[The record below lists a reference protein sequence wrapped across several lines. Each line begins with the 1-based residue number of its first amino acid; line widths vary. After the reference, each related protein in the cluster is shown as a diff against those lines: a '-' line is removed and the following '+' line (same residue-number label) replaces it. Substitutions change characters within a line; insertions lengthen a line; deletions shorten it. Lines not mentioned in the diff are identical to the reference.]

1 MSTLLTAVLPSDG
14 DVKRADQEVLTR
26 CQSLAEANGN
36 VPAAAILAPDPD
48 SYVESVEAYGAEE
61 VYTVEHP
68 IFADPHVD
76 PLLDAL
82 TTVVEEVDPRVVA
95 FSSSE
100 TVGELLGALAVRTD
114 AAALPE
120 VTSFELSDK
129 GGVDAVRPVMAA
141 KAMARTR
148 STTDRS
154 TTDRTLV
161 SIRAAAYEAEEHPV
175 DASVT
180 PVSFSL
186 DAGDLRRRVRET
198 VTAAAGDVDLSEARV
213 VVAAGRGVSD
223 AEGEELIE
231 ELTDVLNAGLG
242 VSRPMVEEGRFPAT
256 AQIGQTGKVV
266 APDLYIAV
274 GISGAIQHVAGMK
287 DSRVI
292 VAINKDADAPI
303 FDVCTYGLVGD
314 LYDILPPLIEE
325 VRAVREEKT
334 PALR

>member
-1 MSTLLTAVLPSDG
+1 MSTLLSIVLPSG
-14 DVKRADQEVLTR
+14 GEVRRADQEVLTR
-26 CQSLAEANGN
+26 CRMLAEADGHT
-36 VPAAAILAPDPD
+36 PAAAIIAPD
-48 SYVESVEAYGAEE
+48 SGAHVGVIERYGAEE
-61 VYTVEHP
+61 IYTVAHP
-68 IFADPHVD
+68 IFADPRVD

-120 VTSFELSDK
+120 VTSFELGDD

-148 STTDRS
+148 STTDR
-154 TTDRTLV
+154 TLV
-161 SIRAAAYEAEEHPV
+161 SVRAAAYDAEEHPV
-175 DASVT
+175 DATVT
-180 PVSFSL
+180 PVSFSF
-186 DAGDLRRRVRET
+186 DESDLRRTVCET
-198 VTAAAGDVDLSEARV
+198 VTAAAGDVDLNEARV

-223 AEGEELIE
+223 AEGQELIE
-231 ELTDVLNAGLG
+231 ELADVLNAGIG
-242 VSRPMVEEGRFPAT
+242 ASRPMVEEGHFPAT

-266 APDLYIAV
+266 APDLYVAV
-274 GISGAIQHVAGMK
+274 GLSGAIQHVAGMK

-303 FDVCTYGLVGD
+303 FDVCTYGLAGD
-314 LYDILPPLIEE
+314 LYEILPPLIEE
-325 VRAVREEKT
+325 LRAVRTEAA
-334 PALR
+334 PA

>member
-1 MSTLLTAVLPSDG
+1 MPTLLSIVLPNDG
-14 DVKRADQEVLTR
+14 KVKRADQEVLTR
-26 CQSLAEANGN
+26 CRTLAEANGHT
-36 VPAAAILAPDPD
+36 PAAVILAPDPD
-48 SYVESVEAYGAEE
+48 AHVAAVEAYGAETI
-61 VYTVEHP
+61 YTVEDP
-68 IFADPHVD
+68 IFAEPHLT

-120 VTSFELSDK
+120 VTSFELGDD

-141 KAMARTR
+141 KAMAQT
-148 STTDRS
+148 RS

-161 SIRAAAYEAEEHPV
+161 SVRAAAYEAEEHPV
-175 DASVT
+175 DASVS
-180 PVSFSL
+180 PVSFSF
-186 DAGDLRRRVRET
+186 DEGDLRRSIRET
-198 VTAAAGDVDLSEARV
+198 VTAAAGRVDLSEARV

-223 AEGEELIE
+223 AEGKGLIE
-231 ELTDVLNAGLG
+231 ELADVLDAGIG
-242 VSRPMVEEGRFPAT
+242 ASRPMVEEGRFPAT

-274 GISGAIQHVAGMK
+274 GLSGAIQHVAGMK

-325 VRAVREEKT
+325 LRAVTAEGA
-334 PALR
+334 PA

>member
-14 DVKRADQEVLTR
+14 EVKRADQEVLTR
-26 CQSLAEANGN
+26 CRTLAEANGGTSS
-36 VPAAAILAPDPD
+36 AAILAPNPEAHIDA
-48 SYVESVEAYGAEE
+48 VERYGAEDI
-61 VYTVEHP
+61 YTVEDP
-68 IFADPHVD
+68 IFAEPHLT

-120 VTSFELSDK
+120 VTSFELGDS
-129 GGVDAVRPVMAA
+129 GVDAVRPVMAA

-148 STTDRS
+148 STTDR
-154 TTDRTLV
+154 TLV
-161 SIRAAAYEAEEHPV
+161 SVRAAAYEAEEHPV
-175 DASVT
+175 DAAVT
-180 PVSFSL
+180 PVSFSF
-186 DAGDLRRRVRET
+186 DEGDLRRTIRET
-198 VTAAAGDVDLSEARV
+198 VTAAAGRVDLSEARV

-223 AEGEELIE
+223 EEGKALIE
-231 ELTDVLNAGLG
+231 ELADVLDAGIG
-242 VSRPMVEEGRFPAT
+242 ASRPMVEEGRFPAT

-274 GISGAIQHVAGMK
+274 GLSGAIQHVAGMK

-314 LYDILPPLIEE
+314 LYEVLPPLIEE
-325 VRAVREEKT
+325 LRAVTAEAT
-334 PALR
+334 PA

>member
-14 DVKRADQEVLTR
+14 DVRRADQEVLTR
-26 CQSLAEANGN
+26 CRELAEEGGHT
-36 VPAAAILAPDPD
+36 PAAAIIGPDATNH
-48 SYVESVEAYGAEE
+48 VEAVERYGAEE
-61 VYTVEHP
+61 IYTVEAP
-68 IFADPHVD
+68 IFAESHLS

-120 VTSFELSDK
+120 VTSFELEDG

-148 STTDRS
+148 STTDR
-154 TTDRTLV
+154 TLV
-161 SIRAAAYEAEEHPV
+161 SVRAAAYDAEERPV
-175 DASVT
+175 DGTVSS
-180 PVSFSL
+180 VSFSFEE
-186 DAGDLRRRVRET
+186 GDLRRTIRKT
-198 VTAAAGDVDLSEARV
+198 VTAAAGRVDLSEARV

-223 AEGEELIE
+223 AEGKELIE
-231 ELTDVLNAGLG
+231 ELADVLDAGIG
-242 VSRPMVEEGRFPAT
+242 ASRPMVEEGRFPAT

-287 DSRVI
+287 DSRVV

-303 FDVCTYGLVGD
+303 FNYCTYGLVGD

-325 VRAVREEKT
+325 LRAVREEAA
-334 PALR
+334 PA

>member
-1 MSTLLTAVLPSDG
+1 MSTLLTVVLPSDG
-14 DVKRADQEVLTR
+14 EVKRADQEVLTR
-26 CQSLAEANGN
+26 CQTLAEANGHTA
-36 VPAAAILAPDPD
+36 AAAILAPDP
-48 SYVESVEAYGAEE
+48 EAHVEAVERYGAEE
-61 VYTVEHP
+61 IYTVEDS
-68 IFADPHVD
+68 IFTEPHLT

-82 TTVVEEVDPRVVA
+82 TTVVEAVDPRVVA

-120 VTSFELSDK
+120 VTSFELGDD

-148 STTDRS
+148 STTDR
-154 TTDRTLV
+154 TLV
-161 SIRAAAYEAEEHPV
+161 SVRAAAYEAEERPA
-175 DASVT
+175 DATVT
-180 PVSFSL
+180 PISFSF
-186 DAGDLRRRVRET
+186 DEDDLRRTIRET
-198 VTAAAGDVDLSEARV
+198 VTAAAGRVDLSEARV
-213 VVAAGRGVSD
+213 VVAAGRGVGD
-223 AEGEELIE
+223 EDGKALIE
-231 ELTDVLNAGLG
+231 ELADVLDAGIG
-242 VSRPMVEEGRFPAT
+242 ASRPMVEEGRFPAT

-274 GISGAIQHVAGMK
+274 GLSGAIQHVAGMK

-325 VRAVREEKT
+325 LRGVTAEAA
-334 PALR
+334 PA

>member
-14 DVKRADQEVLTR
+14 EVKRADQEVLTR
-26 CQSLAEANGN
+26 CRTLAEMNGHT
-36 VPAAAILAPDPD
+36 PAAAILAPDPEAH
-48 SYVESVEAYGAEE
+48 VEAVEAYGAEAI
-61 VYTVEHP
+61 YTVEAS
-68 IFADPHVD
+68 IFAEPHTK

-82 TTVVEEVDPRVVA
+82 AVVVEEIDPRVVA

-100 TVGELLGALAVRTD
+100 TVGELLGALAVRTA

-120 VTSFELSDK
+120 VTSFELGDD

-148 STTDRS
+148 STTDR
-154 TTDRTLV
+154 TLV
-161 SIRAAAYEAEEHPV
+161 SVRAAAYEAEEHPV
-175 DASVT
+175 GATVT
-180 PVSFSL
+180 PIPFSF
-186 DAGDLRRRVRET
+186 DEGDLRRKIRET
-198 VTAAAGDVDLSEARV
+198 VTAAAGRVDLSEARV

-223 AEGEELIE
+223 AEGKALIE
-231 ELTDVLNAGLG
+231 ELADVLDAGIG
-242 VSRPMVEEGRFPAT
+242 ASRPMVEEGRFPAT

-274 GISGAIQHVAGMK
+274 GLSGAIQHVAGMK

-325 VRAVREEKT
+325 LRAVTAEAA
-334 PALR
+334 PA

>member
-1 MSTLLTAVLPSDG
+1 MSTLLSIVLPSDG
-14 DVKRADQEVLTR
+14 EVKRADQEVLTR
-26 CQSLAEANGN
+26 CRTLAEMNGHT
-36 VPAAAILAPDPD
+36 PAAAILAPDPEAH
-48 SYVESVEAYGAEE
+48 VGAVEAYGAEAI
-61 VYTVEHP
+61 YTVEDS
-68 IFADPHVD
+68 IFAEPHLT

-82 TTVVEEVDPRVVA
+82 TTVVNEVNPRVVA

-120 VTSFELSDK
+120 VTSFELGGD
-129 GGVDAVRPVMAA
+129 GGVEAVRPVMAA

-148 STTDRS
+148 SA
-154 TTDRTLV
+154 TDRTLV
-161 SIRAAAYEAEEHPV
+161 SVRAAAYEAEEHPI
-175 DASVT
+175 DATVS
-180 PVSFSL
+180 PVSFSF
-186 DAGDLRRRVRET
+186 DKGDLRRTIRET
-198 VTAAAGDVDLSEARV
+198 VTAAAGRVDLSEARV

-223 AEGEELIE
+223 AEGKALIE
-231 ELTDVLNAGLG
+231 ELADVLDAGIG
-242 VSRPMVEEGRFPAT
+242 ASRPMVEEGRFPAT

-274 GISGAIQHVAGMK
+274 GLSGAIQHVAGMK

-325 VRAVREEKT
+325 LRAVTAEAA
-334 PALR
+334 PA

>member
-1 MSTLLTAVLPSDG
+1 MSALLTVVLPSDG
-14 DVKRADQEVLTR
+14 EVRRADLEVLTR
-26 CQSLAEANGN
+26 CRTLAEANGH
-36 VPAAAILAPDPD
+36 PSAAAILAPDP
-48 SYVESVEAYGAEE
+48 SAHVETIEEYGAE
-61 VYTVEHP
+61 VIYTVEDSV
-68 IFADPHVD
+68 FADPHVT

-82 TTVVEEVDPRVVA
+82 TTIVEEVDPRLVG

-120 VTSFELSDK
+120 VTEFELGDD
-129 GGVDAVRPVMAA
+129 GGVNAVRPVMAA

-148 STTDRS
+148 STTDRA
-154 TTDRTLV
+154 LV
-161 SIRAAAYEAEEHPV
+161 SVRAAAYEAEEDST
-175 DASVT
+175 DADVI
-180 PVSFSL
+180 PISFSF
-186 DAGDLRRRVRET
+186 DESDLRRTVRTT
-198 VTAAAGDVDLSEARV
+198 VTAAAGRVDLNEARV

-223 AEGEELIE
+223 EKGTALIE
-231 ELTDVLNAGLG
+231 ELADVFDAGIG
-242 VSRPMVEEGRFPAT
+242 ASRPMVEEGRFPAT

-314 LYDILPPLIEE
+314 LYEILPPLIEE
-325 VRAVREEKT
+325 IRAVRADGA
-334 PALR
+334 PA

>member
-26 CQSLAEANGN
+26 CRTLAEENGHTS
-36 VPAAAILAPDPD
+36 AAAIIAPDAAAH
-48 SYVESVEAYGAEE
+48 VEAVERYGAKE
-61 VYTVEHP
+61 VYTVEDP
-68 IFADPHVD
+68 IFADPHMT

-82 TTVVEEVDPRVVA
+82 ATVVEEVDPRVVA

-100 TVGELLGALAVRTD
+100 TVGELLGALAVHTD

-120 VTSFELSDK
+120 VTSFELGDE

-141 KAMARTR
+141 KAMARTW
-148 STTDRS
+148 S

-161 SIRAAAYEAEEHPV
+161 SVRAAAYESRQLSGPV
-175 DASVT
+175 DATVT
-180 PVSFSL
+180 PVSFSF
-186 DAGDLRRRVRET
+186 DESDLHRRVRET
-198 VTAAAGDVDLSEARV
+198 VTAAAGRVDLSETRI

-223 AEGEELIE
+223 AEEKELIE
-231 ELTDVLNAGLG
+231 KLADVLDAGIG
-242 VSRPMVEEGRFPAT
+242 ASRPMVEEGRFPAT

-274 GISGAIQHVAGMK
+274 GLSGAIQHVAGMK

-314 LYDILPPLIEE
+314 LYEILPPLIEE
-325 VRAVREEKT
+325 LRAIKAET
-334 PALR
+334 APA